1 MANEYICSTQS
12 LEKHKPMS
20 NMDLPYDATIP
31 LLDIYLGEMKTYV
44 HIKACTQM
52 FRAALT

>member
-1 MANEYICSTQS
+1 MANEHICSTQS

-20 NMDLPYDATIP
+20 NMDLPYDAAIP

-44 HIKACTQM
+44 HIKACTQI
-52 FRAALT
+52 FRALT